1 MFISD
6 DKIIFNLQGLRW
18 IAAGERVSYTSNKIQ
33 YDLELQYK
41 GSTKTVIY
49 KDKSK
54 RDEIYKLAVEKLT
67 AIRRHNQPVEQT
79 GEKLGFDIYPANV
92 PGKEHSTT

>member
-1 MFISD
+1 MFVSD

-18 IAAGERVSYTSNKIQ
+18 IAAGERTSYSENKPQ

-41 GSTKTVIY
+41 GSTKVVIY

-67 AIRRHNQPVEQT
+67 AIRRHNKPVEQT
-79 GEKLGFDIYPANV
+79 GEK
-92 PGKEHSTT
+92 PGKNIRQRSELRR